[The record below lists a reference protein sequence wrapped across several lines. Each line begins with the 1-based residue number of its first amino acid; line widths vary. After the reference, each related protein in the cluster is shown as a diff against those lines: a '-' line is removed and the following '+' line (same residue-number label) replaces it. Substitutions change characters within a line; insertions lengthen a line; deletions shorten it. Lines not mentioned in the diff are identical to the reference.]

1 MDLVINKNLHI
12 MELEL
17 FYKGVIA
24 SIIYSIIGVAVLLI
38 AYWVME
44 KITPEKSWKEIVEN
58 KNMALAI
65 VFGAMI
71 LGLSIIIGAAIHG

>member
-1 MDLVINKNLHI
+1 

-71 LGLSIIIGAAIHG
+71 LGLSIIIAAAIHG